1 MRARVVRSSWWRSRV
16 PPNAKSSARR
26 GSRIYCYS
34 RRSCADKQHYV
45 NYALHL
51 MNHRRR
57 PGTPSP
63 LDPATCPLTCAA
75 KNTGLNTAV
84 QVKHGAAQASPSLT
98 QDQRL
103 AWLNELLTGTS
114 ESFPDRVAGVLL
126 LLYAQPLVCVTALET
141 DAFSEHGDELHVELG
156 RHPVTVPQHSPAS
169 SATTSPTGRTSAP
182 EAAATARG
190 SSPAPAPANTSIP
203 TR

>member
-1 MRARVVRSSWWRSRV
+1 
-16 PPNAKSSARR
+16 
-26 GSRIYCYS
+26 
-34 RRSCADKQHYV
+34 
-45 NYALHL
+45 

-141 DAFSEHGDELHVELG
+141 DAFTEHGDELHVELG